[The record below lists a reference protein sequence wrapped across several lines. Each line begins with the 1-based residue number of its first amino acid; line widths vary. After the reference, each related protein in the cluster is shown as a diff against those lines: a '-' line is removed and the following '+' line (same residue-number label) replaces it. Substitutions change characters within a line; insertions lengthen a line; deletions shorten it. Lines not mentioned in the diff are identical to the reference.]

1 MRVACIQLSSNADLA
16 RNLSVAGELVAEA
29 ASRGARLAVLP
40 EVFNRRGSKDLQLAN
55 QEGLDGP
62 TVAFMTETARKHGLW
77 LLAGS
82 FMEKRAEFAPRGSN
96 SSLLVRPDGQ
106 LVAHYRKIHL
116 FDIEVQGVSAR
127 ESDAMVPGDAA
138 VLTAVDDVSLGL
150 TICYDLRFPE
160 LYRALTLAGARMIAV
175 PAAFTERTGR
185 DHWEVLLRARAI
197 ENQVFILAPNQLGPA
212 EGTQTCYGRSLII
225 DPWGVVLAQAPDTE
239 CCIVADLDFA
249 AQDRIRAGLPCLEH
263 RREEA
268 YALDGGR

>member
-1 MRVACIQLSSNADLA
+1 MKVAAIQLSSNADLE
-16 RNLSVAGELVAEA
+16 RNLRVAGELVAQA
-29 ASRGARLAVLP
+29 AAQGARLAVLP
-40 EVFNRRGSKDLQLAN
+40 EVFNRRGSKELLLAN
-55 QEGLDGP
+55 QEDLTGP
-62 TVAFMTETARKHGLW
+62 TVAWMCEMARRHSLW

-96 SSLLVRPDGQ
+96 SSLLVRPDGER
-106 LVAHYRKIHL
+106 VAHYRKIHL
-116 FDIEVQGVSAR
+116 FDVEVHGVSTR

-138 VLTAVDDVSLGL
+138 VLTTVEDVKLGL

-160 LYRALTLAGARMIAV
+160 LYRALTLAGARVVAV

-197 ENQVFILAPNQLGPA
+197 ENQVFVIAPNQFGPA

-239 CCIVADLDFA
+239 CCIVANLDFA
-249 AQDRIRAGLPCLEH
+249 AQDRVRAGLPCLEH
-263 RREEA
+263 RRESA
-268 YALDGGR
+268 YAL